1 MMQISQ
7 GNLDVDIDVYGLTNK
22 VDNTEL
28 GLMDQSLIVFR
39 ENALKWK
46 LAEEELLQLAL
57 TDPLTA

>member
-39 ENALKWK
+39 ENALKRK